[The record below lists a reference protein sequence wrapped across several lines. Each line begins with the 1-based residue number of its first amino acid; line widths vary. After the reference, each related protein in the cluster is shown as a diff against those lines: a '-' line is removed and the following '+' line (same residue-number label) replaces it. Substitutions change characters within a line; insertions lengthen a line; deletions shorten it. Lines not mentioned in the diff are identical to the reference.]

1 MEDELDTEEDWRRK
15 RWRSRR
21 GRGGGEGG
29 VGEGGVRVRAGGG
42 GYMQRRGNTGRV
54 KFTH

>member
-1 MEDELDTEEDWRRK
+1 MEDELDAEEDWRR
-15 RWRSRR
+15 SRG

-29 VGEGGVRVRAGGG
+29 VGEGGVGVRAGGG
-42 GYMQRRGNTGRV
+42 RYMQRRGNTERV